1 MRSYILTDNDR
12 KRLLKW
18 LLEDE
23 EDQQTR
29 NLFAQIRRDLFYI
42 SQDIELLTLV
52 VRKLQ
57 ARGRWDRRISSKD
70 ELGRVLKRATEMVKS
85 LKQP

>member
-12 KRLLKW
+12 KRLIRW

-29 NLFAQIRRDLFYI
+29 NLFTQIRRDL
-42 SQDIELLTLV
+42 QDINTDVELLLLV

-57 ARGRWDRRISSKD
+57 ACGRWDRRLSSRD
-70 ELGRVLKRATEMVKS
+70 EFGRVLKRATDMVKS
-85 LKQP
+85 LKSR

>member
-1 MRSYILTDNDR
+1 
-12 KRLLKW
+12 
-18 LLEDE
+18 LEDE

-29 NLFAQIRRDLFYI
+29 NLFAQIRRDLLYI
-42 SQDIELLTLV
+42 SQDVELLTLV

-70 ELGRVLKRATEMVKS
+70 EFGSVLKRATEMVKS
-85 LKQP
+85 LKPR

>member
-29 NLFAQIRRDLFYI
+29 NLFAQIRRDLLYI